1 MDLQVKGS
9 ILGHIL
15 LLLVWLR
22 QILERMVSA
31 SEVASGESADRF
43 SMMRLSM
50 LCVVKYPRN

>member
-31 SEVASGESADRF
+31 SEVASGVSADRF
-43 SMMRLSM
+43 SMMRLSI
-50 LCVVKYPRN
+50 L